1 MTARVIRRRKLR
13 GKFRIRDARRERA
26 YKQAAELHAYEEWVV
41 LRLLCKRNVGQ
52 VRQWLSDEPERWRKR
67 PLLSTFRRLRQRRLI
82 DGAGASNTIVTIYS
96 PTAKGRNWLDRH
108 TTDNERG

>member
-82 DGAGASNTIVTIYS
+82 DGAG
-96 PTAKGRNWLDRH
+96 RLEHDRDDLLPDGQGTQLAGPPH
-108 TTDNERG
+108 N